1 MDGVMVFAIIYAQVT
16 NLKVKILA
24 LICRL
29 EISFALPLAVN
40 WITWQVIYRIPYV
53 IFNATRRNVSKFNG
67 PSSTFQLKFKK
78 IHTFEANPKFSKTAK
93 FGCDVL
99 WQKKENCVATY
110 TRNNTLF
117 GKKSY

>member
-24 LICRL
+24 LISRL
-29 EISFALPLAVN
+29 QISFALPLAVN

-67 PSSTFQLKFKK
+67 PSSTFQLKFEK
-78 IHTFEANPKFSKTAK
+78 IHTFEENFKFSKTAK
-93 FGCDVL
+93 FL
-99 WQKKENCVATY
+99 
-110 TRNNTLF
+110 L
-117 GKKSY
+117 